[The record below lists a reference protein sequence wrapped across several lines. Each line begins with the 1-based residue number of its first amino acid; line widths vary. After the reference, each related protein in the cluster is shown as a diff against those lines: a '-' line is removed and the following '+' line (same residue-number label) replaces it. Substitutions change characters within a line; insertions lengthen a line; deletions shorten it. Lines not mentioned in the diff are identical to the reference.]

1 MGPCSSVRMLIVNL
15 PDSSNAWWLPVVFST
30 QMSTRGGSSE
40 TEQNAETVIPNVLPA
55 ESFVVTTVTPL
66 ANLDRAARKSAEETG
81 ISSSE
86 NLPHRTHCF
95 KTVREID

>member
-1 MGPCSSVRMLIVNL
+1 MGACSSVRMFTVKR
-15 PDSSNAWWLPVVFST
+15 PDCSKAWWLPVVFSI

-40 TEQNAETVIPNVLPA
+40 TEQNAETVIPNVFPVA
-55 ESFVVTTVTPL
+55 SFVVTTVTPL